1 MDRFFKTSSPDWYEL
16 LKENARKN
24 RENPTE
30 AEYVLWQYLKNK
42 QLGVKFLR
50 QHVVLDY
57 IADFICLEK
66 LLIVEVDG
74 GYHQKLE
81 QQLLDEERT
90 NRLENKGYR
99 IIRYTNEQ
107 VLMDTE
113 KVIES
118 IKEHLK

>member
-1 MDRFFKTSSPDWYEL
+1 MDRFFKTSSPDWYVL

-30 AEYVLWQYLKNK
+30 AEYILWQYLKNR

-81 QQLLDEERT
+81 QQLYDEGRS
-90 NRLENKGYR
+90 NRLEKKGYK
-99 IIRYTNEQ
+99 IIRYSNGQ
-107 VLMDTE
+107 VLLDIE
-113 KVIES
+113 NVIEN
-118 IKEHLK
+118 IKEHLN

>member
-1 MDRFFKTSSPDWYEL
+1 MDRFFKTSSPDWYVL

-24 RENPTE
+24 REKPTE
-30 AEYVLWQYLKNK
+30 AEYVLWQYLRNK

-74 GYHQKLE
+74 GYHQELE
-81 QQLLDEERT
+81 QKFHDEERT
-90 NRLENKGYR
+90 IRLESKGYK

-113 KVIES
+113 KVIEN
-118 IKEHLK
+118 IKEHLN